1 MRNPR
6 ARALPLNRISGLHLA
21 AALLCRGVDAP
32 RPVATSKRRT
42 FVPSY
47 DAVMD
52 VVKTHYGAYGIGVEY
67 VYTLVHKAPPTVF
80 PEYVVPSAAS
90 HR

>member
-1 MRNPR
+1 
-6 ARALPLNRISGLHLA
+6 
-21 AALLCRGVDAP
+21 
-32 RPVATSKRRT
+32 
-42 FVPSY
+42 VPSY
-47 DAVMD
+47 DVVMD

-80 PEYVVPSAAS
+80 AEYVVPSAAS